1 MKKYK
6 VRVYIRLRES
16 VSDAAGNAVMANCN
30 KVAPDIKVEKLRIN
44 KIIEMLVSAESE
56 EKARE
61 QLDLLSDR
69 LFANVVIEDWEYDL
83 LPKKDGTPYNTEKG
97 AFRGHPC
104 TIWAAESVANT
115 AWLIQH
121 GFALLN
127 EYETRYGK
135 IHSCQTA
142 MNAAEEVFEKH
153 TGKTLDCHKEAT
165 PFAFAGPDE
174 FKHDSSIDILTKY
187 KRYIA
192 SKPWVCDNYLRKPD
206 RKPDWV

>member
-16 VSDAAGNAVMANCN
+16 VSDAAGNAVMVNCN

-83 LPKKDGTPYNTEKG
+83 L
-97 AFRGHPC
+97 
-104 TIWAAESVANT
+104 
-115 AWLIQH
+115 
-121 GFALLN
+121 
-127 EYETRYGK
+127 
-135 IHSCQTA
+135 
-142 MNAAEEVFEKH
+142 EV
-153 TGKTLDCHKEAT
+153 G
-165 PFAFAGPDE
+165 G
-174 FKHDSSIDILTKY
+174 SSF
-187 KRYIA
+187 
-192 SKPWVCDNYLRKPD
+192 P
-206 RKPDWV
+206 